1 MEESQRI
8 AEQYCNWMTSELAKC
23 GFVVIPN
30 RPPHGPS
37 QLPIVHLTGGTIGYF
52 FELCTTL
59 MMRSSQIRALS
70 FAINNQDS
78 EPTIIYTGESD
89 SFERLK
95 LTIQDEFVKVKGKNL
110 RLDFFEVKVSEMPV
124 GSRGPQYTPRMAPPT
139 W

>member
-1 MEESQRI
+1 
-8 AEQYCNWMTSELAKC
+8 
-23 GFVVIPN
+23 
-30 RPPHGPS
+30 
-37 QLPIVHLTGGTIGYF
+37 
-52 FELCTTL
+52 
-59 MMRSSQIRALS
+59 MMSSSQIRALS

-110 RLDFFEVKVSEMPV
+110 RLDFFEVKVSEMPGNRIV
-124 GSRGPQYTPRMAPPT
+124 DIGSRGPQYTPRMAPPT